1 MPDSRE
7 TPGSAHS
14 ALANDASRHAKAALR
29 IEALARRD
37 ALDEAH
43 RIETALRIAEEADR
57 LCALFDVTPG
67 TILSGF
73 LPIRSEIDARPLMAA
88 LRAKGAQLCLP
99 AVLSK
104 TEIVF
109 RRFDRKGQLVPAG
122 FGTLA
127 PPPDCEIL
135 DPAVML
141 VPLSAFDVRGHRIGY
156 GAGHYDRAIA
166 RLGGKGIQPRL
177 IGLAFDCQQVP
188 AVPDEPHDRPLDA
201 ILTESGLRMFPFQG

>member
-7 TPGSAHS
+7 T
-14 ALANDASRHAKAALR
+14 KAALR
-29 IEALARRD
+29 GVALARRD
-37 ALDEAH
+37 ALDEAF
-43 RIETALRIAEEADR
+43 RIETAMAIAEHAGAV
-57 LCALFDVTPG
+57 CAKFDVTPG

-88 LRAKGAQLCLP
+88 LRSKGAQLCLP

-109 RRFDRKGQLVPAG
+109 RRFERRAALVPAG

-127 PPPDCEIL
+127 PPPDAEPL
-135 DPAVML
+135 DPQVML
-141 VPLSAFDVRGHRIGY
+141 VPLSAFDARGHRIGY

-166 RLGGKGIQPRL
+166 RLAAKGRQPKL
-177 IGLAFDCQQVP
+177 IGLAFACQQVE
-188 AVPDEPHDRPLDA
+188 AVPDEAHDRPLDA
-201 ILTESGLRMFPFQG
+201 ILTEDGLRGFPFQA